1 MYRYQGLI
9 FQKADDDIYKY
20 VFKKTS
26 TGYILN

>member
-20 VFKKTS
+20 IFKKLALDI
-26 TGYILN
+26 Y